1 MPIDNEERNKMN
13 QKTILILGGGIGGQ
27 VAANRLASLL
37 KGQHRIVVVDKGKN
51 FAFPPSFPWVAVG
64 QRNPAN
70 IQKPLASLLKKGVTL
85 IQAEILQI
93 DPLLKKVETSVG
105 PLSFDYLLVSLGAE
119 LVPGKIPGFQEGA
132 LNFYTLEGSIQI
144 QKSLE
149 SFGQRKIALLITSTP
164 FKCPAAP
171 YELAFLIQD
180 LLKQKH
186 QKAEVAV
193 FTPEPFPMPTAGPGV
208 GEALK
213 GMLESKGIR
222 FYPGHKITKIDPQGK
237 TLIFENG
244 KNENYDLLVG
254 VPPHEAPKVVKES
267 GLLNESGWIPVN
279 RQTLETSYPGI
290 YAIGDVTTIP
300 IAQGKTLPKAGIFA
314 HTQAEIVTA
323 NILSRINH
331 QPEKGKFDGA
341 GWCAIEMGSGVAAFG
356 NGEFYAPN
364 GAEVRLYR
372 PDRFWHLGRVLF
384 EKWWLS
390 PFSIKR
396 KILRLMLKM
405 GARMRGISVPL

>member
-1 MPIDNEERNKMN
+1 MN

-51 FAFPPSFPWVAVG
+51 FAFPPSLPWIAVG
-64 QRNPAN
+64 QRDPAK
-70 IQKPLASLLKKGVTL
+70 IQKPLAALLKKGVTL
-85 IQAEILQI
+85 IQAEILKI
-93 DPLLKKVETSVG
+93 DPKAKTVETSAG
-105 PLSFDYLLVSLGAE
+105 PLSFDYLLISLGAE

-213 GMLESKGIR
+213 QMLESNGIG
-222 FYPGHKITKIDPQGK
+222 FYPGHKITKIDSAGK
-237 TLIFENG
+237 TMLFEG
-244 KNENYDLLVG
+244 GQKENYDLLIG
-254 VPPHEAPKVVKES
+254 IPPHAAPKVVKES
-267 GLLNESGWIPVN
+267 GLTNESGWIPVN
-279 RQTLETSYPGI
+279 RHTLETRYPGI

-314 HTQAEIVTA
+314 HYQAEIVTA
-323 NILSRINH
+323 NILSRLNNR
-331 QPEKGKFDGA
+331 PEQEKFDGA
-341 GWCAIEMGSGVAAFG
+341 GWCAIEIGAGKAAFG
-356 NGEFYAPN
+356 NGDFYAAT
-364 GAEVRLYR
+364 GATVQLYN
-372 PDRFWHLGRVLF
+372 PDPIWHWGRILF

-390 PFSIKR
+390 SFGPKR
-396 KILRLMLKM
+396 ELLRLAMKL
-405 GARMRGISVPL
+405 GAKSRGISVSL

>member
-1 MPIDNEERNKMN
+1 MS

-37 KGQHRIVVVDKGKN
+37 KGQHRIVVVYKGKN

-144 QKSLE
+144 QKSLKT
-149 SFGQRKIALLITSTP
+149 FDQRKIALLITSTP

-180 LLKQKH
+180 LLKRKH
-186 QKAEVAV
+186 QKTEVAV

-222 FYPGHKITKIDPQGK
+222 FYPGHKVTKIDPEEKTMLFEGGK
-237 TLIFENG
+237 
-244 KNENYDLLVG
+244 KENYDLLIG
-254 VPPHEAPKVVKES
+254 IPPHEASKVVKES
-267 GLLNESGWIPVN
+267 SLTNESGWIPVN

-290 YAIGDVTTIP
+290 YAIGDVTMIP

-314 HTQAEIVTA
+314 HYQAEIVTA
-323 NILSRINH
+323 NILSRLND
-331 QPEKGKFDGA
+331 QPEKEKFDGT
-341 GWCAIEMGSGVAAFG
+341 GWCAIEIGSGKAAFG
-356 NGEFYAPN
+356 NGDFYAAD
-364 GAEVRLYR
+364 GAN
-372 PDRFWHLGRVLF
+372 
-384 EKWWLS
+384 
-390 PFSIKR
+390 FSFS
-396 KILRLMLKM
+396 
-405 GARMRGISVPL
+405 G

>member
-1 MPIDNEERNKMN
+1 MDQE
-13 QKTILILGGGIGGQ
+13 TILILGGGIGGQ
-27 VAANRLASLL
+27 VAANSLAPLL
-37 KGQHRIVVVDKGKN
+37 KGKHRIILMDKGQN
-51 FAFPPSFPWVAVG
+51 FEFPPSFPWVVAG
-64 QRNPAN
+64 QRNPAD
-70 IQKPLASLLKKGVTL
+70 IQKSLPSLLKKGVTF
-85 IQAEILQI
+85 IQAEIFGI
-93 DPLLKKVETSVG
+93 DPVSKKVKTSAG
-105 PLSFDYLLVSLGAE
+105 PLSFDYLLISLGAE
-119 LVPGKIPGFQEGA
+119 LAPGKISGFQEGA
-132 LNFYTLEGSIQI
+132 LNLYTLDGSIQI
-144 QKSLE
+144 HKSLQ
-149 SFGQRKIALLITSTP
+149 SFDQGKIAVLITSTP

-171 YELAFLIQD
+171 YEAAFLIQD
-180 LLKQKH
+180 FLKK
-186 QKAEVAV
+186 KGRKGEVVV
-193 FTPEPFPMPTAGPGV
+193 FTPEPFPMPTAGPKV
-208 GEALK
+208 GEALR

-222 FYPGHKITKIDPQGK
+222 FYPGHKVTKIDPQGK
-237 TLIFENG
+237 VLIFENG

-254 VPPHEAPKVVKES
+254 VPPHEAPKPVKES
-267 GLLNESGWIPVN
+267 GLTNETGWIPVD
-279 RQTLETSYPGI
+279 RETLETKYPGI

-314 HTQAEIVTA
+314 HYQAEIVAA
-323 NILSRINH
+323 NILSRLNH

-405 GARMRGISVPL
+405 GARMRGISVSL